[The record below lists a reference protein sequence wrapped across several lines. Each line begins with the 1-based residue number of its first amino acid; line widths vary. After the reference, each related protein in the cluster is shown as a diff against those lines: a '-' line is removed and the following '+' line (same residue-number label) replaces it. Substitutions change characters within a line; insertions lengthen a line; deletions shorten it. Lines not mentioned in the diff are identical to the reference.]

1 MSLKL
6 TELNQKR
13 MVYLY
18 DQFHQETAE
27 DITKKLI
34 AMDAAS
40 NEDIYL
46 IINSYGGQVYALMA
60 MIDAINNLKSKV
72 NTVCLGIGASCGA
85 VLFSLGNKRYIG
97 ENSKLMFHQVSTM
110 AWGTVDQIEN
120 DLKEAKELND
130 KLFSLVLNRSKL
142 DNAGLSD
149 IFAKDSY
156 ITAASAIEKG
166 FADEVIEVEKEV
178 ENEVYEMVKS
188 FTGSFRD
195 EAYLAIVASKFP
207 MNVTKENTIRKEK
220 KSMNLEEIKAEALKL
235 GLDIDSITNAI
246 GMKDAEIT
254 SLKSIVDEKEVKINV
269 LAACNEK
276 LISDQKEEK
285 LNSILNKLIDNG
297 KSTQDY
303 NTALKEMF
311 ADKSIEQIEAF
322 CEKLPVLAKFNRK
335 SEDTID
341 VPDASDKS
349 SQLKTAVE
357 EIKALAAQ
365 KKIPF
370 DQAADEYYTTK

>member
-34 AMDAAS
+34 AMDAVS

-46 IINSYGGQVYALMA
+46 IINSYGGQVYSLMA

-130 KLFSLVLNRSKL
+130 KLFNLVLGRSKL
-142 DNAGLSD
+142 DNNGLAD

-178 ENEVYEMVKS
+178 ENEAYEMVKS

-207 MNVTKENTIRKEK
+207 VNVTKENTVRKEK

-235 GLDIDSITNAI
+235 GLDIDAITNAI
-246 GMKDAEIT
+246 GVKDAEI
-254 SLKSIVDEKEVKINV
+254 SNLKAVVEEKEVKINV

-276 LISDQKEEK
+276 LLSDQKEEK
-285 LNSILNKLIDNG
+285 LNSILDKLIDSG

-303 NTALKEMF
+303 NVALKEMF
-311 ADKSIEQIEAF
+311 ADKAVEQIEKF
-322 CEKLPVLAKFNRK
+322 CEKLPVLVKFNRK
-335 SEDTID
+335 SEDTVD
-341 VPDASDKS
+341 VPDASDKAG
-349 SQLKTAVE
+349 QLKSAVE

-365 KKIPF
+365 KNITF